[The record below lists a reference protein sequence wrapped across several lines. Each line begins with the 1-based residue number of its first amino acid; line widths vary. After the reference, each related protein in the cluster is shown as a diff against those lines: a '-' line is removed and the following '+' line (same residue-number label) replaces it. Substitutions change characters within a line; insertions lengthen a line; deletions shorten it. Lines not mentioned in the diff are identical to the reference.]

1 MKKEEKKQKNGFARP
16 FLKWAGGKT
25 QLLSQF
31 EKYYPTELKEGKI
44 KRYIEPFVGSGAVF
58 FDVIQ
63 KYDVDVAYLY
73 DINEELILT
82 YKVIQKDPH
91 TLIDFLD
98 KFSRQYKRLD
108 EEERKEYFYQVRDKY
123 SQQRLQINYKKFAED
138 WIPRAAQMIFLNK
151 TCYNGLFR
159 LNRMGEFNVP
169 FGRYKN
175 PKILDEE
182 NLLKV
187 SKVLN
192 TAEIVAGNFESCE
205 AKVNENSFVYFDP
218 PYRPISKTSSFT
230 AYSKYEFRDLEQQ
243 RLASF
248 YEKLN
253 HHYMA
258 KMMLSNSDPD
268 NGNGEDNFFI
278 NLYRGYRIYKV
289 SASRMIN
296 SNAKKRGAI
305 GELVITNYT
314 NN

>member
-1 MKKEEKKQKNGFARP
+1 MKKRENKLNNGIAKP

-31 EKYYPTELKEGKI
+31 EKYYPPDLREGKI

-58 FDVIQ
+58 FNIIQ
-63 KYDVDVAYLY
+63 KYDVELAYLY

-82 YKVIQKDPH
+82 YKVIQKDPN
-91 TLIDFLD
+91 TLMEFLE
-98 KFSRQYKRLD
+98 KYSRQYKRLD
-108 EEERKEYFYQVRDKY
+108 EEERKEYFYQVRDSY
-123 SQQRLQINYKKFAED
+123 NGQRLQINYKKFAEN

-159 LNRMGEFNVP
+159 LNKMGEFNVP

-187 SKVLN
+187 SSALN
-192 TAEIVAGNFESCE
+192 KAEISAGSFESCE
-205 AKVNENSFVYFDP
+205 AEVSENSFVYFDP
-218 PYRPISKTSSFT
+218 PYRPLNRTSNFT
-230 AYSKYEFRDLEQQ
+230 AYSKKDFGELDQHKLGDFFR
-243 RLASF
+243 
-248 YEKLN
+248 KLDET
-253 HHYMA
+253 HRS
-258 KMMLSNSDPD
+258 KLMLSNSDPD
-268 NGNGEDNFFI
+268 NESSEDDFFNNI
-278 NLYRGYRIYKV
+278 YRGYHIHKV

-305 GELVITNYT
+305 SELVITNYE
-314 NN
+314 NK